1 MKIIRGYLIF
11 ALGIVLIFGGLSTTL
26 VNMGSSPLFSR
37 DFIAIGIISTFAG
50 IYILYWT
57 RKNSLSVKKVIALLE
72 SNGFKT
78 EEEIRR
84 ISGVFFGSWPESKIG
99 KMDGILVDV
108 SSWWMMRNWDWS
120 SKIKIYLTVPIKE
133 RKRGVVDINGS
144 EVGIP
149 ETFEEHTD
157 KQDLELFKKLAM
169 EFRDVRARFVYNQK
183 FLWMIMDIEAVEG
196 KNALNSI
203 HASVDAFLKLSK
215 TFNADLG
222 IYRKIEG
229 EMKVIDGDATT
240 KSSYKE
246 LELIKNLEKIESRR
260 HIAGIMI
267 GIFWL
272 VMAYVSYLIGSGTL
286 KYVVILGCIVLAAFF
301 TISGFKFW
309 RLEGRRALEKWS
321 KL

>member
-11 ALGIVLIFGGLSTTL
+11 ALGIVLIFGGLSVIGPSL
-26 VNMGSSPLFSR
+26 S
-37 DFIAIGIISTFAG
+37 AIFPPYLAIVGMISTLAG
-50 IYILYWT
+50 IYLLYWT
-57 RKNSLSVKKVIALLE
+57 KKKSLSVGSVISLLE

-84 ISGVFFGSWPESKIG
+84 ISGAFFGSWPESKIG

-108 SSWWMMRNWDWS
+108 SSWWMSRKWDWS
-120 SKIKIYLTVPIKE
+120 SKIKIYLTVPINE

-144 EVGIP
+144 EVRIP
-149 ETFEEHTD
+149 EIFEKHTD
-157 KQDLELFKKLAM
+157 KQDLQLFKTLAM
-169 EFRDVRARFVYNQK
+169 EFKDVQARFVYNPN

-196 KNALNSI
+196 KNALNRI
-203 HASVDAFLKLSK
+203 QTSVNAFLKLSK
-215 TFNADLG
+215 TFNANTS
-222 IYRKIEG
+222 IYKKIEG
-229 EMKVIDGDATT
+229 ETKVIDGDATT

-309 RLEGRRALEKWS
+309 RLEGRRALERWS